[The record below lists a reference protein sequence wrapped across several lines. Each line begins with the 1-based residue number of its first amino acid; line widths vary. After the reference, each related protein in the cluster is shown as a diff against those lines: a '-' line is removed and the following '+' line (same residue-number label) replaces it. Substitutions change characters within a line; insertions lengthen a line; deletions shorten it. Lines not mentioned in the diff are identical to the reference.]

1 MVYYSLKES
10 DVMYDK
16 LGSTDIIMYDLLNV
30 FANIAVFVFNFLMF
44 RQKKN
49 LLSNRS
55 LFFIKITSKKAPQ
68 SLLAKAAFWT
78 VMEIAL
84 ISAMQHMPIGILNG
98 TFGGIMKTGANYFGF
113 AFFIPVILLLFYY
126 LIAVNPFKQMDLFVP
141 AEALALVFIKLGC
154 FCSGCCHGFECSW
167 GLNNYS
173 YKDGP
178 KREFP
183 VQLLE
188 AGLALAI
195 FFFLLWYRKR
205 AKEGTVFPMFLIL
218 YSATRFFSE
227 FTRGE
232 ENILGPLKL
241 YHLLCIAGVIVGVAE
256 FFVVTKFAHKITPYF
271 ERTVFPRYKEK
282 KKNIVHHRNK
292 KNKRPAVTTISTP
305 DYSKY
310 KKWAIIW
317 LLGLAGQIGWNLE
330 GTWLNTFVYEKIDKN
345 PSVITA
351 MLIMSALA
359 TTVSVFLFGTITDRT
374 GNRRHLISSGF
385 IIWGILNAG
394 FALTQFISE
403 RSLGGSVVCIIIID
417 MLLSFFATM
426 STESGYS
433 TWLTDIMNDRN
444 RGQIGA
450 AFAIQSVLASLIV
463 NVLGGFLIGKDNNYI
478 RLFILSGT
486 FLSVLGIVSL
496 FLFTKKDDAVPSV
509 RGTFGKQFIS
519 VFDFKALIKHKE
531 LLCAYAA
538 VTVFFIGYNTYFS
551 YLGNYIIHYL
561 GFSANQ
567 MGIMQAVPLLLAMLV
582 TMPAT
587 KYINNRKFVNVSV
600 VSLVMGLI
608 GLSLILSIDKELID
622 TTKYLDWKLFFS
634 VFCVGASYI
643 TMIQTLKTWTK
654 FLYPKESSGQ
664 FEGLWVLSFG
674 FIPMLFAS
682 NIGEI
687 VVKGSGETIL
697 NELSGRYEYIPNE
710 NVFLVGILIST
721 LSIIPILLAK
731 KYEKKRQSL
740 PGTDSVY
747 S

>member
-1 MVYYSLKES
+1 
-10 DVMYDK
+10 MYDK
-16 LGSTDIIMYDLLNV
+16 LGSTDIVMYDLLNI
-30 FANIAVFVFNFLMF
+30 FANMAVFIFNFLMLK
-44 RQKKN
+44 QKKN

-55 LFFIKITSKKAPQ
+55 LFFIKIASKKKPK
-68 SLLAKAAFWT
+68 SIFTKSIFWT
-78 VMEIAL
+78 VLEIIL
-84 ISAMQHMPIGILNG
+84 ISALQHMPIGILNG
-98 TFGGIMKTGANYFGF
+98 GFGSIMKTGANYFGF
-113 AFFIPVILLLFYY
+113 AFFIPIILLLFYY
-126 LIAVNPFKQMDLFVP
+126 LIAVNPFKQMDLFAP

-154 FCSGCCHGFECSW
+154 FCSGCCQGFECDW
-167 GLNNYS
+167 GLKNYS
-173 YKDGP
+173 YTFGYK
-178 KREFP
+178 KEFP
-183 VQLLE
+183 VQLVE

-195 FFFLLWYRKR
+195 FIFLLWYRKR

-232 ENILGPLKL
+232 DNILGPLKL

-256 FFVVTKFAHKITPYF
+256 FFIVTKFAHKITPF
-271 ERTVFPRYKEK
+271 FDRPVFPWYKTKE
-282 KKNIVHHRNK
+282 KNIVHHRNK
-292 KNKRPAVTTISTP
+292 KKKKTTAVKTITR
-305 DYSKY
+305 DYSNY

-317 LLGLAGQIGWNLE
+317 LIGLIGQIGWNLE

-345 PSVITA
+345 PSIITA
-351 MLIMSALA
+351 MLILSALA
-359 TTVSVFLFGTITDRT
+359 TTISVFLFGTITDRT
-374 GNRRHLISSGF
+374 GNRRHMISFGL
-385 IIWGILNAG
+385 IIWGVLNAS
-394 FALTQFISE
+394 FTLTQFISE
-403 RSLGGSVVCIIIID
+403 KSLGGSVVCIIIID

-433 TWLTDIMNDRN
+433 TWLTDIINDQN

-463 NVLGGFLIGKDNNYI
+463 NVLGGFLVGKDNNYI

-486 FLSVLGIVSL
+486 FLSVFGIVSL
-496 FLFTKKDDAVPSV
+496 FLFTKKDDAVPSIK
-509 RGTFGKQFIS
+509 GTFAKQFIS
-519 VFDFKALIKHKE
+519 IFDFKTLTKHKE

-567 MGIMQAVPLLLAMLV
+567 MGIIQAIPILLAMLV

-600 VSLVMGLI
+600 VSLILGLI
-608 GLSLILSIDKELID
+608 GLALILSIEKEFVD
-622 TTKYLDWKLFFS
+622 TTKFFDWKLFFS

-687 VVKGSGETIL
+687 VVKTSGETIL